1 MLSTSFI
8 HSYNMKHFIPTS
20 RLRLPLIDH
29 SVELSP
35 LQQSQFL
42 TKLDRLSEQLAVAKT
57 RERIS
62 YVLYV
67 FLLVFTIYCVS
78 VPFYG
83 SVVLVTGFVLGLSLN
98 AMFCLDL
105 WRKRM
110 DAEDLYYTHILGDK
124 YIKA

>member
-1 MLSTSFI
+1 MAI
-8 HSYNMKHFIPTS
+8 
-20 RLRLPLIDH
+20 
-29 SVELSP
+29 
-35 LQQSQFL
+35 
-42 TKLDRLSEQLAVAKT
+42 AKT

-67 FLLVFTIYCVS
+67 FLLVFTMYCVS

-83 SVVLVTGFVLGLSLN
+83 SVVLVTGFVLGLSLK